1 MATLRFRNC
10 TNVTIPPVI
19 WCPLGDYLYSGS
31 PLEMVQ
37 QMADEMG
44 DDIQPG
50 QAIYILVTALAYH
63 RQIYIGLPDAAD
75 DDLAGLFIT
84 ALLDQG
90 VSRPLVAAA

>member
-1 MATLRFRNC
+1 MATLRLRDC
-10 TNVTIPPVI
+10 TNLEIPPVI
-19 WCPLGDYLYSGS
+19 WCPVGDYLYSGS

-44 DDIQPG
+44 DNIQPG

-63 RQIYIGLPDAAD
+63 RQIYIGLPEAD
-75 DDLAGLFIT
+75 DNDLAGMFIT